1 MKIGVGMSITSDSV
15 DVAVIAKRLEDLGFE
30 SLWIAEHPILPV
42 NTTTPYFGSPDGKI
56 PDRMAHMADP
66 FIVLARASGSTQTLK
81 LGTGICLVPER
92 NPLLLAKEIATLD
105 QLSGGRFLFG
115 VGAGW
120 LREETEIMGGNFPHR
135 WGQTRESVLAMKE
148 LWTKDEAEFHGKYV
162 DFPLVRSLPKPRQKP
177 HPPVFLGGHAKN
189 VLKRVVAWAD
199 GWMPS
204 SATRISPEI
213 VASGREELNEL
224 ASAAG
229 RDPQSIQIT
238 VFGQPSDPALINR
251 FEEAGASRVIV
262 AAATTVGDE
271 ALASLDKVAQHVL
284 N

>member
-1 MKIGVGMSITSDSV
+1 MKIGVSMSITSDSA
-15 DVAVIAKRLEDLGFE
+15 DVAVIAKRMEDLGFE
-30 SLWIAEHPILPV
+30 SLWIAEHPVLPV

-56 PDRMAHMADP
+56 PERMAHMADP

-105 QLSGGRFLFG
+105 QISGGRFLFG

-135 WGQTRESVLAMKE
+135 WGQTRESILAMKE

-162 DFPLVRSLPKPRQKP
+162 DFPPVRSLPKPKQKP
-177 HPPVFLGGHAKN
+177 HPPVLLGGHAKN
-189 VLKRVVAWAD
+189 VLKRVVSWAD

-204 SATRISPEI
+204 AATRISPEI
-213 VASGREELNEL
+213 VASSRKELNEL

-238 VFGQPSDPALINR
+238 VFGQPSDPALIKR
-251 FEEAGASRVIV
+251 LEEAGASRVIV
-262 AAATTVGDE
+262 AAVTTVGDE
-271 ALASLDKVAQHVL
+271 ALDNLEKVARQVL